1 MSTQIAVRLPD
12 ELVADL
18 DALVAAGQAPSRTS
32 IVEQALRRELR
43 RHLYEQE
50 VILLQASIT
59 DDFDDLADWNR
70 RHFTLPD

>member
-32 IVEQALRRELR
+32 VVEQALRRELR

-50 VILLQASIT
+50 VLLLHAAIP

-70 RHFTLPD
+70 RQFTLPD